1 MAISMADLPRV
12 ALVAGGAGSIGL
24 ETCRILA
31 VEGWSCLSCDIE
43 APSED
48 LDGVI
53 YRQIDVT
60 SVASVAE
67 AVETAAGMGRLT
79 ALINAHGV
87 MVETAFPDFDAA
99 AFSKI
104 VDINLLS
111 VARLCAEAGPK
122 IVDGGAIV
130 NLSSVT
136 ASMGRTRNAFAYQA
150 TKGGIEA
157 MTRSFAIALAE
168 REVRV
173 NCVQPGYLSMP
184 MRGAGIA
191 ARARQGDNQ
200 ALEKLTPFGRLV
212 TPVEVAAVV
221 AFLCSR
227 AASGI
232 SGAVIPVDG
241 GQRAY

>member
-1 MAISMADLPRV
+1 MADLPMV

-31 VEGWSCLSCDIE
+31 THGWACLSCDIE
-43 APSED
+43 APSEH
-48 LDGVI
+48 LDGVT

-60 SVASVAE
+60 SISDIGE
-67 AVETAAGMGRLT
+67 ALESAAGMGRFT
-79 ALINAHGV
+79 ALVNAHGI
-87 MVETAFPDFDAA
+87 MIETPFPDFDNA

-122 IVDGGAIV
+122 IADGGAIV

-136 ASMGRTRNAFAYQA
+136 ASMGRTRNAFVYQA
-150 TKGGIEA
+150 TKGGIET
-157 MTRSFAIALAE
+157 MTRSFAIALAD

-173 NCVQPGYLSMP
+173 NCVQPGYLSTP
-184 MRGAGIA
+184 MRGAGA
-191 ARARQGDNQ
+191 DARARQGGNA
-200 ALEKLTPFGRLV
+200 ALEDLTPFGRLV
-212 TPVEVAAVV
+212 TPAEVAQVV
-221 AFLCSR
+221 AFMCSR

-232 SGAVIPVDG
+232 SGATIPVDG